1 MPSKIKRPKKFS
13 APAET
18 RRQARELLGTP
29 PPTRVEKD
37 VRRKP
42 PKHKKLPLD
51 DALL

>member
-13 APAET
+13 ALKET
-18 RRQARELLGTP
+18 RRQAREVLGSP

-37 VRRKP
+37 IRRKP
-42 PKHKKLPLD
+42 PKHKKKPIE